1 MGSSA
6 VGSPSMLQS
15 APEFLPRGRLAWHM
29 GTVTEGR
36 TDASD
41 GVVAGRGVPHSFDL
55 HAPGPGPLEA

>member
-1 MGSSA
+1 
-6 VGSPSMLQS
+6 MLQS